1 MKRITTITIIC
12 LITATAVASVARY
25 RTEIFSQVKLTSE
38 DIPQGF
44 IIGKIPPAVKKVLK
58 QNPWQMDRPA
68 IKRLSR
74 HIYPGG
80 DYNKIKGIYMTIMAN
95 SRHPY
100 GDDIV
105 CYCILFRD
113 EAAARD
119 EIKKLKDFVGYN
131 SDRAIVVEKENLA
144 VYLHVDSTSD
154 FHHIQNMAE
163 VIRKRI
169 Q

>member
-1 MKRITTITIIC
+1 MKKLITITAIC
-12 LITATAVASVARY
+12 LVTATAIASIARY
-25 RTEIFSQVKLTSE
+25 RAEVFSKIKLTSS

-58 QNPWQMDRPA
+58 ANPWQMDRAA

-80 DYNKIKGIYMTIMAN
+80 NYNKITGIHMTIMAN
-95 SRHPY
+95 ARHPY

-105 CYCILFRD
+105 CYAILYRD
-113 EAAARD
+113 EPSALG

-131 SDRAIVVEKENLA
+131 NDRAILIEKENLA

-154 FHHIQNMAE
+154 YHHIQAMAE